1 MEDISKKFGE
11 NLKKIR
17 LEKKMSQ
24 GDICRA
30 LDVDRAYISNL
41 ESGKRN
47 PTLSTIKRIAD
58 ALGVSVDSLLK

>member
-1 MEDISKKFGE
+1 MKS
-11 NLKKIR
+11 IR
-17 LEKKMSQ
+17 LRKQMSQ

-47 PTLSTIKRIAD
+47 PTLATIKRIAD
-58 ALGVSVDSLLK
+58 ALGVSVADLTK